1 MRSIMVSL
9 KNITKQFNGVYALRD
24 VSMEFPAGKVIA
36 LIGENGAGK
45 STLMNILSGVYG
57 DYEGDLVYK
66 DQVMHFQGPR
76 DAQDQ
81 GITIIHQELNLIPYL
96 SVVENIFLGR
106 ELMTPWG
113 ALDTAQMKRVAK
125 ELLSRLKLDLHLDT
139 PVSQLKVGEC
149 QLIEI
154 AKALLVESNVVIMDE
169 PTSAISESEVNAL
182 YDIIAD
188 LKASGKTVVYISH
201 KMKELFALADE
212 YVVLRDGQV
221 VKQGL
226 MGEVDEQQ
234 LVNMMVGRDLA
245 ARVRCPD
252 RITETTVI
260 RVDKLSLAHPDKEGM
275 LLDNLSFDLVK
286 GEILGVFGLMGAGR
300 TELLETLF
308 GLRGKPLSG
317 SFSFDQHEISFFSSP
332 NQALRYGLALVPED
346 RKGDGLVLG
355 MNVRSNLSLSVLS
368 SLENLGVLAD
378 VQEKE
383 LCQQYVER
391 LRIKTASDQQFVGN
405 LSGGNQQKVVLA
417 KYLATNPKV
426 LMLDEPTR
434 GIDVYAKQEIYDL
447 IREQAGLGLGVIV
460 VSSELPELFAI
471 TDRILVMCDGR
482 ITKQFKTD
490 EATEET
496 ILQAALPDK

>member
-1 MRSIMVSL
+1 MVSL

-24 VSMEFPAGKVIA
+24 VSIEFPAAKVIA

-45 STLMNILSGVYG
+45 STLMNILSGVYA
-57 DYEGDLVYK
+57 DYDGELVYK
-66 DQVMHFQGPR
+66 NEVVQFQGPR
-76 DAQDQ
+76 DAQDR

-106 ELMTPWG
+106 ELVTAWG
-113 ALDTAQMKRVAK
+113 ALDTPKMKAVAQ
-125 ELLSRLKLDLHLDT
+125 ELLSRLKLALNLDT

-154 AKALLVESNVVIMDE
+154 AKALLVESDVVIMDE
-169 PTSAISESEVNAL
+169 PTSAISESEVDAL

-201 KMKELFALADE
+201 KMKELFTLADE

-221 VKQGL
+221 VQQGL
-226 MGEVDEQQ
+226 MAEVDEQQ
-234 LVNMMVGRDLA
+234 LVNMMVGRALA
-245 ARVRCPD
+245 ERVKCQGRVTD
-252 RITETTVI
+252 ETVL
-260 RVDKLSLAHPDKEGM
+260 RVDNLSLSHPVKGGM
-275 LLDNLSFDLVK
+275 LLEELSFDLCK
-286 GEILGVFGLMGAGR
+286 GEILGIFGLMGAGR

-308 GLRGKPLSG
+308 GLRGKPACG
-317 SFSFDQHEISFFSSP
+317 NFSFDDEEVSFFRSP
-332 NQALRYGLALVPED
+332 NEALRWGLALVPED
-346 RKGDGLVLG
+346 RKSDGLVLG

-368 SLENLGVLAD
+368 SLEKLGVLAD
-378 VQEKE
+378 MQEKE

-391 LRIKTASDQQFVGN
+391 LRIKTATDQQYVGN

-417 KYLATNPKV
+417 KYLATHPKV

-447 IREQAGLGLGVIV
+447 IREQATSGLGVIV
-460 VSSELPELFAI
+460 VSSELPELFAVA
-471 TDRILVMCDGR
+471 DRILVMCDGR
-482 ITKQFKTD
+482 ITKQFKTE

>member
-1 MRSIMVSL
+1 MVSL
-9 KNITKQFNGVYALRD
+9 RNITKQFSGVYALRD
-24 VSMEFPAGKVIA
+24 VSIEFPVGKVIA

-45 STLMNILSGVYG
+45 STLMNILSGVYA
-57 DYEGDLVYK
+57 DYEGELRYK
-66 DQVMHFQGPR
+66 NEVARFQGPR

-106 ELMTPWG
+106 ELITPWG
-113 ALDTAQMKRVAK
+113 ALDTPKMKLVAR
-125 ELLSRLKLDLHLDT
+125 ELLSRLKLELELDT

-154 AKALLVESNVVIMDE
+154 AKALLVESDVVIMDE
-169 PTSAISESEVNAL
+169 PTSAISESEVQAL
-182 YDIIAD
+182 YDIIGD

-201 KMKELFALADE
+201 KMKELFTLADE

-221 VKQGL
+221 VQQGL
-226 MGEVDEQQ
+226 MAEVNEQQ
-234 LVNMMVGRDLA
+234 LVNMMVGRTLA
-245 ARVRCPD
+245 ERVKCQD
-252 RITETTVI
+252 RVTEE
-260 RVDKLSLAHPDKEGM
+260 RVLRVGNLSLSHPAQEGM
-275 LLDNLSFDLVK
+275 LLEDLSFELCK

-308 GLRGKPLSG
+308 GLRGKPVSG
-317 SFSFDQHEISFFSSP
+317 SFSFDEEGMSFFSSP
-332 NQALRYGLALVPED
+332 NEALRWGLALVPED
-346 RKGDGLVLG
+346 RKSDGLVLG
-355 MNVRSNLSLSVLS
+355 MDVRSNLTLSVLS
-368 SLENLGVLAD
+368 SLEKLGVLAH

-383 LCQQYVER
+383 LCQQYVAR
-391 LRIKTASDQQFVGN
+391 LRIKTATDQQYVGN

-417 KYLATNPKV
+417 KYLATHPKV

-447 IREQAGLGLGVIV
+447 IREQARSGLGVIV
-460 VSSELPELFAI
+460 VSSELPELFAVA
-471 TDRILVMCDGR
+471 DRILVMCDGR
-482 ITKQFKTD
+482 ITKQFKTED
-490 EATEET
+490 ATEEA

>member
-1 MRSIMVSL
+1 MVSL
-9 KNITKQFNGVYALRD
+9 RNITKQFNGVYALRD
-24 VSMEFPAGKVIA
+24 VNIEFPSAKVIA
-36 LIGENGAGK
+36 LVGENGAGK
-45 STLMNILSGVYG
+45 STLMNILSGVYT
-57 DYEGDLVYK
+57 DYEGELLYK
-66 DQVMHFQGPR
+66 GEAVQFQGPR
-76 DAQDQ
+76 DAQDR

-113 ALDTAQMKRVAK
+113 ALDTQKMKNVAK
-125 ELLSRLKLDLHLDT
+125 ELLSRLKLELDLDT

-154 AKALLVESNVVIMDE
+154 AKALLVESDVVIMDE
-169 PTSAISESEVNAL
+169 PTSAISESEVYAL

-201 KMKELFALADE
+201 KMKELFTLADQ

-226 MGEVDEQQ
+226 MTEVDEQQ
-234 LVNMMVGRDLA
+234 LVNMMVGRALA
-245 ARVRCPD
+245 ERVKCQD
-252 RITETTVI
+252 RITDATVLH
-260 RVDKLSLAHPDKEGM
+260 VDNLSLAHPLKEGM
-275 LLDNLSFDLVK
+275 LLENLSFDLCK
-286 GEILGVFGLMGAGR
+286 GEIVGVFGLMGAGR

-308 GLRGKPLSG
+308 GLRGKPTSG
-317 SFSFDQHEISFFSSP
+317 SFSFDEQEMSFFTSP
-332 NQALRYGLALVPED
+332 NQALRCGLALVPED

-355 MNVRSNLSLSVLS
+355 MNVRANLSLSVLS

-391 LRIKTASDQQFVGN
+391 LRIKTATDQQHVGN

-417 KYLATNPKV
+417 KYLATKPKV

-447 IREQAGLGLGVIV
+447 IREQAALGLGVMV

-471 TDRILVMCDGR
+471 ADRILVMCDGR
-482 ITKQFKTD
+482 ITKQFKTE

-496 ILQAALPDK
+496 ILQAALPDQ

>member
-125 ELLSRLKLDLHLDT
+125 ELLTRLKLDLHLDT

-245 ARVRCPD
+245 ERVRCPD

-260 RVDKLSLAHPDKEGM
+260 QVNKLSLAHPEKEGM